1 MLFKIILS
9 LSHGCFAKRKK
20 KRKEKKR
27 TLEWKGGGGWEKE
40 KAATAIN
47 VVGCMN
53 CPCVRSLGD
62 TPASERA
69 PRMALAHWLSSEGL
83 EKSGSGNKTVT
94 FPDTARHRDQE
105 PSRTSGSGRGDTQRP
120 ASHWGCPRECRFPLH
135 GCPTLHTQYGSF
147 LLVGTTLSSWRVF

>member
-1 MLFKIILS
+1 MAALQREKKN
-9 LSHGCFAKRKK
+9 GK
-20 KRKEKKR
+20 KRKEP
-27 TLEWKGGGGWEKE
+27 LSGKGGGRGWEKE

-47 VVGCMN
+47 VAGCMN

-94 FPDTARHRDQE
+94 FPDTARHRDHE

-120 ASHWGCPRECRFPLH
+120 ASRRGCPRECHFPLH

>member
-20 KRKEKKR
+20 KKQREKKPWVER
-27 TLEWKGGGGWEKE
+27 GGGGEKE
-40 KAATAIN
+40 KVATAIN
-47 VVGCMN
+47 VADCMN
-53 CPCVRSLGD
+53 RPSVRSLGD
-62 TPASERA
+62 TPVSERA

-94 FPDTARHRDQE
+94 FPDTARHRDHE
-105 PSRTSGSGRGDTQRP
+105 PSRTSGSGRGYTQRP
-120 ASHWGCPRECRFPLH
+120 GSHWGCPRECLFPLH
-135 GCPTLHTQYGSF
+135 GCPTLHTQYGLF